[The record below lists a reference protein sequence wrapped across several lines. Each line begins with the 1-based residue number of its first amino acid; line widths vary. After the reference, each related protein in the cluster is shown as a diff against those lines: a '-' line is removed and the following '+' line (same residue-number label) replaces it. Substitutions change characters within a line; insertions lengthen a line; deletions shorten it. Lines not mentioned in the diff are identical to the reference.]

1 MIQLIHRGGVA
12 SAQGFTAGGVHAGI
26 KTAGDGVFDLGIV
39 LSDSPASAAGVFS
52 QNKVLSPS
60 VTLSSRRIA
69 NGRARAIVANSGCA
83 NCSVGRQGLT
93 DAEEMTALAAA
104 HVDVDPDEVL
114 IGSTGLIGVELPMA
128 LVRQNLGNIILSDDG
143 GNRFARSIMT
153 TDTHPKEVAVSTQI
167 DGREIVIGGC
177 AKGSGMIHPNMATM
191 LSFITTDAAVE
202 PSFLQQALKDAAD
215 ASFNMID
222 VDGDQSTNDTL
233 IVLANGRAGGDEI
246 RGGTSAGEDFQEAL
260 TYVCVELAK
269 EMARDGE
276 GATHLVEVTV
286 EGADTLQDARQRR
299 PQDSLLPSR
308 KGDDLRA
315 RPELGP
321 RHDGPRQ
328 QRNRVRGVQRGHLHQ
343 RDPHC
348 PRGHEH
354 RLSEGRRRELDER
367 GRGENKGQ
375 RWGRRRYR
383 FRLGLRPYGRVRNR
397 KLGIQHVVANVPER
411 LSTRVMCSGCHI
423 GIDEAWK
430 SIESARKAASESAEA
445 RQ

>member
-1 MIQLIHRGGVA
+1 MSAVIQLIHRGGVS

-39 LSDSPASAAGVFS
+39 VSDSPAAAAGVFS

-60 VTLSSRRIA
+60 VTLSRRRVA
-69 NGRARAIVANSGCA
+69 DGSARAIVANSGCA
-83 NCSVGRQGLT
+83 NCSVGHQGLT

-104 HVDVDPDEVL
+104 HVEVNPEEVL

-128 LVRQNLGNIILSDDG
+128 LVRQNLGNIALSDDG

-202 PSFLQQALKDAAD
+202 PSFLRQALKNAVD

-222 VDGDQSTNDTL
+222 VDGDQSTNDTV
-233 IVLANGRAGGDEI
+233 IVLANGRAGGAEI
-246 RGGTSAGEDFQEAL
+246 SGGAPSGDDFQEAL

-276 GATHLVEVTV
+276 GATHLIEVTV
-286 EGADTLQDARQRR
+286 EGARTLDEARLAARKIVS
-299 PQDSLLPSR
+299 SLLV
-308 KGDDLRA
+308 KAMIYG
-315 RPELGP
+315 
-321 RHDGPRQ
+321 
-328 QRNRVRGVQRGHLHQ
+328 
-343 RDPHC
+343 RDP
-348 PRGHEH
+348 
-354 RLSEGRRRELDER
+354 
-367 GRGENKGQ
+367 N
-375 RWGRRRYR
+375 WGRVMMA
-383 FRLGLRPYGRVRNR
+383 LGN
-397 KLGIQHVVANVPER
+397 
-411 LSTRVMCSGCHI
+411 S
-423 GIDEAWK
+423 GIDFEESDVDIFVNEIHIVHEGM
-430 SIESARKAASESAEA
+430 SIAYLKDAVVSSMSDEEVRIKVSVGSGPGAASAWGCDLTEGYVIENSAYST
-445 RQ
+445 

>member
-1 MIQLIHRGGVA
+1 MSAVIQLIHLGGVS

-39 LSDSPASAAGVFS
+39 VSDSRASAAGVFS

-60 VTLSSRRIA
+60 VTLSRRRVT

-83 NCSVGRQGLT
+83 NCSVGGQGLT

-104 HVDVDPDEVL
+104 HVDVDAEEVL

-153 TDTHPKEVAVSTQI
+153 TDTHPKEVAISTQI

-191 LSFITTDAAVE
+191 LSFITTDASVE
-202 PSFLQQALKDAAD
+202 PSFLQQSLKNAAD

-233 IVLANGRAGGDEI
+233 IVLANGRAGGAEI
-246 RGGTSAGEDFQEAL
+246 CKGTQEGENFQEAL

-286 EGADTLQDARQRR
+286 EGACTLQEARLAARKIVS
-299 PQDSLLPSR
+299 SLLV
-308 KGDDLRA
+308 KAMIYG
-315 RPELGP
+315 
-321 RHDGPRQ
+321 
-328 QRNRVRGVQRGHLHQ
+328 
-343 RDPHC
+343 RDP
-348 PRGHEH
+348 
-354 RLSEGRRRELDER
+354 
-367 GRGENKGQ
+367 N
-375 RWGRRRYR
+375 WGRVMMA
-383 FRLGLRPYGRVRNR
+383 LGNSGIEFEESDVDIFVNGIHIVHEGMSIAYLKDAVVSSMSEEEVKIKVRVGVGDGKASAWSCDLTEGYVIENS
-397 KLGIQHVVANVPER
+397 AY
-411 LSTRVMCSGCHI
+411 ST
-423 GIDEAWK
+423 
-430 SIESARKAASESAEA
+430 
-445 RQ
+445 

>member
-1 MIQLIHRGGVA
+1 MSAVIQLIHRGGVA

-69 NGRARAIVANSGCA
+69 NGTARAIVANSGCA
-83 NCSVGRQGLT
+83 NCSVGQQGLT

-104 HVDVDPDEVL
+104 HVDVDPEEVL

-153 TDTHPKEVAVSTQI
+153 TDTHPKEVAVSAQI

-202 PSFLQQALKDAAD
+202 PSFLQQALKNAAD

-233 IVLANGRAGGDEI
+233 VVLANGRAGGSEI
-246 RGGTSAGEDFQEAL
+246 RGDTPAGEDFQEAL

-286 EGADTLQDARQRR
+286 EGADTLRDARRAAR
-299 PQDSLLPSR
+299 KIVSSLLV
-308 KGDDLRA
+308 KAMIYG
-315 RPELGP
+315 
-321 RHDGPRQ
+321 
-328 QRNRVRGVQRGHLHQ
+328 
-343 RDPHC
+343 RDP
-348 PRGHEH
+348 
-354 RLSEGRRRELDER
+354 
-367 GRGENKGQ
+367 N
-375 RWGRRRYR
+375 WGRVMMA
-383 FRLGLRPYGRVRNR
+383 LGNSGIEFEESDVDVFINDIHIVHEGMSIAYLKDAVVSSMSEEEVKIRVSV
-397 KLGIQHVVANVPER
+397 G
-411 LSTRVMCSGCHI
+411 SGE
-423 GIDEAWK
+423 G
-430 SIESARKAASESAEA
+430 AASAWGCDLTEGYVIENSAYST
-445 RQ
+445 

>member
-1 MIQLIHRGGVA
+1 MIQLVHRGGVA

-69 NGRARAIVANSGCA
+69 NGSARAIVANSGCA
-83 NCSVGRQGLT
+83 NCSVGQQGLT

-104 HVDVDPDEVL
+104 HVDVDPEDVL

-153 TDTHPKEVAVSTQI
+153 TDTHAKEVAVSTQI

-202 PSFLQQALKDAAD
+202 PSFLQEALKDAAD

-233 IVLANGRAGGDEI
+233 VVLANGRAGGAEI
-246 RGGTSAGEDFQEAL
+246 RGGTPEAGEFQEAL

-286 EGADTLQDARQRR
+286 EGTHTLQDARRAAR
-299 PQDSLLPSR
+299 KIVSSLLV
-308 KGDDLRA
+308 KAMIYG
-315 RPELGP
+315 
-321 RHDGPRQ
+321 
-328 QRNRVRGVQRGHLHQ
+328 
-343 RDPHC
+343 RDP
-348 PRGHEH
+348 
-354 RLSEGRRRELDER
+354 
-367 GRGENKGQ
+367 N
-375 RWGRRRYR
+375 WGRVMMA
-383 FRLGLRPYGRVRNR
+383 LGNNGIEFEESDVDIFINEIHIVHEGMSISYLKDAVVSSMSEEEVRIRVSVGSGEGAATAWGCDLTEGYVIENS
-397 KLGIQHVVANVPER
+397 AY
-411 LSTRVMCSGCHI
+411 ST
-423 GIDEAWK
+423 
-430 SIESARKAASESAEA
+430 
-445 RQ
+445 

>member
-1 MIQLIHRGGVA
+1 M
-12 SAQGFTAGGVHAGI
+12 
-26 KTAGDGVFDLGIV
+26 
-39 LSDSPASAAGVFS
+39 
-52 QNKVLSPS
+52 LSPS

-69 NGRARAIVANSGCA
+69 NGSARAIVANSGCA
-83 NCSVGRQGLT
+83 NCSVGQQGLT

-104 HVDVDPDEVL
+104 HVDVDPEDVL

-153 TDTHPKEVAVSTQI
+153 TDTHPKEVAVSAQI

-233 IVLANGRAGGDEI
+233 VVLANGRAGGAEI
-246 RGGTSAGEDFQEAL
+246 RGGTPEAGEFQEAL

-286 EGADTLQDARQRR
+286 EGTHTLQDARSRR
-299 PQDSLLPSR
+299 SKDSVFASR
-308 KGDDLRA
+308 KGNDIWA
-315 RPELGP
+315 RPELGA
-321 RHDGPRQ
+321 RDDGAWQ
-328 QRNRVRGVQRGHLHQ
+328 QRHRVRGVRRGHLHQ
-343 RDPHC
+343 TRST
-348 PRGHEH
+348 
-354 RLSEGRRRELDER
+354 LSMR
-367 GRGENKGQ
+367 
-375 RWGRRRYR
+375 
-383 FRLGLRPYGRVRNR
+383 
-397 KLGIQHVVANVPER
+397 A
-411 LSTRVMCSGCHI
+411 
-423 GIDEAWK
+423 
-430 SIESARKAASESAEA
+430 
-445 RQ
+445 

>member
-69 NGRARAIVANSGCA
+69 NGNARAIVANSGCA
-83 NCSVGRQGLT
+83 NCSVGQQGLT

-104 HVDVDPDEVL
+104 HVDVDPEEVL

-153 TDTHPKEVAVSTQI
+153 TDTHPKEVAVSAQI

-177 AKGSGMIHPNMATM
+177 AKGSGMIHPNMATT

-202 PSFLQQALKDAAD
+202 SSFLQQALKDAAD

-233 IVLANGRAGGDEI
+233 VVLANGRAGGSEI
-246 RGGTSAGEDFQEAL
+246 RGGTPEAGEFQEAL

-286 EGADTLQDARQRR
+286 EGTHTLQDARRAAR
-299 PQDSLLPSR
+299 KIVSSLLVKAMIYGRDPNWGR
-308 KGDDLRA
+308 VMMA
-315 RPELGP
+315 LGNSGIEFEESDVDIFINEIHIVHEGMSISYLKDAVVSSMSEEEV
-321 RHDGPRQ
+321 RI
-328 QRNRVRGVQRGHLHQ
+328 RVRVGSG
-343 RDPHC
+343 
-348 PRGHEH
+348 
-354 RLSEGRRRELDER
+354 EGSASAWGCDLTE
-367 GRGENKGQ
+367 GYVIENSA
-375 RWGRRRYR
+375 Y
-383 FRLGLRPYGRVRNR
+383 
-397 KLGIQHVVANVPER
+397 
-411 LSTRVMCSGCHI
+411 ST
-423 GIDEAWK
+423 
-430 SIESARKAASESAEA
+430 
-445 RQ
+445 

>member
-52 QNKVLSPS
+52 RNKVLSPS
-60 VTLSSRRIA
+60 VTLSNRRIA
-69 NGRARAIVANSGCA
+69 NGTARAIVANSGCA
-83 NCSVGRQGLT
+83 NCSVGQQGLT

-104 HVDVDPDEVL
+104 HVDVDPEKVL

-202 PSFLQQALKDAAD
+202 PSFLQQALKSAAD

-233 IVLANGRAGGDEI
+233 VVLANGRAGGAEI
-246 RGGTSAGEDFQEAL
+246 RGGTPEAGEFQEAL

-286 EGADTLQDARQRR
+286 EGTHTLQDARRAAR
-299 PQDSLLPSR
+299 KIVSSLLVKAMIYGRDPNWGR
-308 KGDDLRA
+308 VMMA
-315 RPELGP
+315 LGNSGIEFEESDVDIFINEIHIVHEGMSISYLKDAVVSSMSEEEV
-321 RHDGPRQ
+321 RI
-328 QRNRVRGVQRGHLHQ
+328 RVRVG
-343 RDPHC
+343 
-348 PRGHEH
+348 
-354 RLSEGRRRELDER
+354 
-367 GRGENKGQ
+367 
-375 RWGRRRYR
+375 
-383 FRLGLRPYGRVRNR
+383 
-397 KLGIQHVVANVPER
+397 
-411 LSTRVMCSGCHI
+411 SGD
-423 GIDEAWK
+423 G
-430 SIESARKAASESAEA
+430 AASAWGCDLTEGYVIENSAYST
-445 RQ
+445 

>member
-1 MIQLIHRGGVA
+1 MSAVIQLIHRGGVS

-39 LSDSPASAAGVFS
+39 VSDSPAAAAGVFS

-60 VTLSSRRIA
+60 VTLSKRRVA
-69 NGRARAIVANSGCA
+69 NGGARAIVANSGCA

-104 HVDVDPDEVL
+104 HVDVDAEEVL

-128 LVRQNLGNIILSDDG
+128 LVRQNLGNIALFDEG

-202 PSFLQQALKDAAD
+202 PSFLRQALKNAVD

-222 VDGDQSTNDTL
+222 VDGDQSTNDTV

-246 RGGTSAGEDFQEAL
+246 SGGAPSGDDFQEAL

-276 GATHLVEVTV
+276 GATHLIEVTV
-286 EGADTLQDARQRR
+286 EGARTLDEARLAARKIVS
-299 PQDSLLPSR
+299 SLLV
-308 KGDDLRA
+308 KAMIYG
-315 RPELGP
+315 
-321 RHDGPRQ
+321 
-328 QRNRVRGVQRGHLHQ
+328 
-343 RDPHC
+343 RDP
-348 PRGHEH
+348 
-354 RLSEGRRRELDER
+354 
-367 GRGENKGQ
+367 N
-375 RWGRRRYR
+375 WGRVMMA
-383 FRLGLRPYGRVRNR
+383 LGNSGIEFEESDVDIFVNEIHIVHEGMSIAYLKDAVVSSMSEEEVRI
-397 KLGIQHVVANVPER
+397 KVSVG
-411 LSTRVMCSGCHI
+411 SGP
-423 GIDEAWK
+423 G
-430 SIESARKAASESAEA
+430 AASAWGCDLTEGYVIENSAYST
-445 RQ
+445 